1 MLIRF
6 EASNFRSLAEN
17 AELSMVAVDRSR
29 DEARPAPL
37 LGESL
42 LTVAA
47 IYGPNASGKSNV
59 VAALSWLKDAVAD
72 SLRIWEGEIPIEP
85 FALGE
90 VTDRTTEFVLE
101 MLVGGVRFEYLVELD
116 ADEVHY
122 EGLFH
127 YPEKK
132 RRRLFERDG
141 LELKLQRGWVAF
153 RERENC

>member
-72 SLRIWEGEIPIEP
+72 SLRIWEGEIPIDLSP
-85 FALGE
+85 WA
-90 VTDRTTEFVLE
+90 R
-101 MLVGGVRFEYLVELD
+101 
-116 ADEVHY
+116 
-122 EGLFH
+122 
-127 YPEKK
+127 
-132 RRRLFERDG
+132 
-141 LELKLQRGWVAF
+141 
-153 RERENC
+153 